1 MPLIRPIGLAS
12 VVDRY
17 LLSVVIP
24 VHNLHG
30 RYDNLKSWILKPCS
44 SQIQIIFVLDEVHE
58 SAKLEF
64 KEEVLSRISN
74 DYEIISDNFG
84 GPGISRNSGMTL
96 ANGKYLAFI
105 DADDIPNIAE
115 YLQLIERMEV
125 SNADLGIGSFQ
136 KVDILTGFTQDK
148 TFATQSLDKNLK
160 LVAKNPGLW
169 RMVFTTSDIQR
180 IEFPPIRM
188 GEDQIFIARA
198 LQNVKRIEFSRN
210 LLYKYFINQT
220 NQLTNSK
227 IAIDDLGM
235 SISLLGE
242 ILNQRTLKWRGI
254 LELMYLKMLLS
265 RFLTSEKGF
274 SIDRAISTYFS
285 LKSLKFGTFSRL
297 LPACFRLIT

>member
-1 MPLIRPIGLAS
+1 MLLTRPIGLVS

-24 VHNLHG
+24 VHNLHD
-30 RYDNLKSWILKPCS
+30 RYDNLKSWILKPYS

-64 KEEVLSRISN
+64 KEEILNKISN
-74 DYEIISDNFG
+74 KYEIISDNFG
-84 GPGISRNSGMTL
+84 GPGISRNFGMAL
-96 ANGKYLAFI
+96 ATGKYLAFI
-105 DADDIPNIAE
+105 DADDIPNIGE
-115 YLQLIERMEV
+115 YLQLIKSMEV

-136 KVDILTGFTQDK
+136 KVDVLTGFTQDK
-148 TFATQSLDKNLK
+148 TFSTQSLDKNLK
-160 LVAKNPGLW
+160 LMAKNPGIW
-169 RMVFTTSDIQR
+169 RMVFTTSDIQG
-180 IEFPPIRM
+180 IEFPLIRM

-220 NQLTNSK
+220 NQLTKSK
-227 IAIDDLGM
+227 IAIDDLGI
-235 SISLLGE
+235 SISLLSE
-242 ILNQRTLKWRGI
+242 ILNQRTLKWRGV

-265 RFLTSEKGF
+265 RLLRSEKGF
-274 SIDRAISTYFS
+274 SIDGVIGTYFS